1 MINERQHHL
10 VFLSVTAT
18 SSTRPLIVR
27 DLTRRLDSPDLVGQG
42 ATIYRVAPDGRVRN
56 RPAIY
61 PKAGIPPGKSGASGG
76 ETDGSSDV
84 GSHREAQ
91 EGSPP
96 QVTRSLFF
104 KAPGHQVTFF
114 HEKIKTTQVTGRF
127 FKLSRSR
134 GRPQNGPRSQVA
146 KNPSWA
152 SHRLQNRASWNSFIS
167 RMSQE
172 SGGCR
177 RSIADVHT
185 MLKSA

>member
-1 MINERQHHL
+1 MDPSSVRGQNFPGELIKRAPPPTL
-10 VFLSVTAT
+10 PPWGRILIDRGRIMLSFHQTQC
-18 SSTRPLIVR
+18 SLHYS
-27 DLTRRLDSPDLVGQG
+27 D
-42 ATIYRVAPDGRVRN
+42 VRN
-56 RPAIY
+56 CVLHTDY
-61 PKAGIPPGKSGASGG
+61 CVSLPGNVS
-76 ETDGSSDV
+76 TPN
-84 GSHREAQ
+84 EAQ

-152 SHRLQNRASWNSFIS
+152 SLILSQTISF
-167 RMSQE
+167 
-172 SGGCR
+172 
-177 RSIADVHT
+177 D
-185 MLKSA
+185 

>member
-1 MINERQHHL
+1 MLIEYANKTEL
-10 VFLSVTAT
+10 FSIPWFVTHNHNAHIYQF
-18 SSTRPLIVR
+18 SDDMCGTRL
-27 DLTRRLDSPDLVGQG
+27 
-42 ATIYRVAPDGRVRN
+42 GRVH
-56 RPAIY
+56 I
-61 PKAGIPPGKSGASGG
+61 
-76 ETDGSSDV
+76 V
-84 GSHREAQ
+84 EAQ

-152 SHRLQNRASWNSFIS
+152 S
-167 RMSQE
+167 
-172 SGGCR
+172 
-177 RSIADVHT
+177 
-185 MLKSA
+185 

>member
-1 MINERQHHL
+1 MRT
-10 VFLSVTAT
+10 LSLSLRAL
-18 SSTRPLIVR
+18 SLPLFHAIGKDDTR
-27 DLTRRLDSPDLVGQG
+27 
-42 ATIYRVAPDGRVRN
+42 Y
-56 RPAIY
+56 
-61 PKAGIPPGKSGASGG
+61 
-76 ETDGSSDV
+76 
-84 GSHREAQ
+84 EAQ

-152 SHRLQNRASWNSFIS
+152 SDMLRKIRDNTFRRNNRPKIACRTRQRLLKTKTFRPTKIN
-167 RMSQE
+167 MLYCE
-172 SGGCR
+172 SLWL
-177 RSIADVHT
+177 I
-185 MLKSA
+185 